1 MAVQNGNAQV
11 GGLSKTIFESL
22 IERKVIDSSKVKV
35 IAESKEYPEYPWTM
49 RSDLAPTLKE
59 KIRAAFFEL
68 KLNKYLTLA
77 IACGLAVAKR
87 TRLFSWYLYLG
98 IVAMERRLCFGIFF
112 VSCGVYHSFQCT

>member
-1 MAVQNGNAQV
+1 M
-11 GGLSKTIFESL
+11 
-22 IERKVIDSSKVKV
+22 SSKEHT
-35 IAESKEYPEYPWTM
+35 ALTTDSNSLAQ
-49 RSDLAPTLKE
+49 RSTV
-59 KIRAAFFEL
+59 
-68 KLNKYLTLA
+68 LTLA

>member
-1 MAVQNGNAQV
+1 LAVQNGNAQV

-68 KLNKYLTLA
+68 KDKEVLKPFKA
-77 IACGLAVAKR
+77 DGFGVAKDKDYDTIR
-87 TRLFSWYLYLG
+87 NLAKILNIDIAKL
-98 IVAMERRLCFGIFF
+98 
-112 VSCGVYHSFQCT
+112 QK